1 MSIRTFARTTILSG
15 LMAGIAL
22 TFAGAASADV
32 FLKVEGAPGEAMQR
46 GFEGQI
52 QLTGA
57 SLNVA
62 SFFVPDP
69 TGLADTARTTNVSP
83 IFINKMPDRS
93 SPRLMMSAVEGTPL
107 GTIEITFTS
116 PARPG
121 QQPVIEARWI
131 IEGAEVRSFNTFPDA
146 ANGNMASESVEISYS
161 SMRYQYFTKDAK
173 GQRSRAMEEV
183 KMKVPEDQLFPFDGG
198 C

>member
-1 MSIRTFARTTILSG
+1 MSIRTFARTTILAG
-15 LMAGIAL
+15 LAL
-22 TFAGAASADV
+22 AAAGAASADV
-32 FLKVEGAPGEAMQR
+32 FLKVEGAPGESMQR

-57 SLNVA
+57 SLNVS
-62 SFFVPDP
+62 SFITPDP
-69 TGLADTARTTNVSP
+69 SGLADTARATNVGP
-83 IFINKMPDRS
+83 ILINKMPDRS
-93 SPRLMMSAVEGTPL
+93 SPRLKMAAVEGMPL

-116 PARPG
+116 PARLG
-121 QQPVIEARWI
+121 QQPVVEAKWI

-146 ANGNMASESVEISYS
+146 ANGNTPSESVEISYS

-173 GQRSRAMEEV
+173 GQRSGAMEEV
-183 KMKVPEDQLFPFDGG
+183 KMKVPEEQLFPFDGG